1 MADRTC
7 TRCGRAFKFP
17 AHLRDHLR
25 RKTPCAPILE
35 REDLPP
41 EALEDP
47 DLEKKKCRFCGR
59 VFSSYTSMR
68 RHVRETCK
76 IAPNAKNGDTGMDI
90 LYEHT
95 IRRQQAQIDDLRRQ
109 NEEMMGMMRQLVARD
124 GAVVSAAAGRADTTA
139 VAIQGDNNV
148 NIVDARRVEVVVNVF
163 GSEGLEHVTRGRIR
177 AILEESL
184 GVGGIAGAAQAAVL
198 KTALLVY
205 SDPEH
210 PENLT
215 CYLPNKKGDEAL
227 VHMSR
232 NGTTGWEVQPVP
244 LVLPPMAR
252 KSVDALFDRQPFED
266 AGTFEPLMAE
276 LRDNEERYVA
286 GQGALR
292 PVLVR
297 NKDLL
302 ARALASL
309 PVSGAP

>member
-1 MADRTC
+1 M
-7 TRCGRAFKFP
+7 
-17 AHLRDHLR
+17 
-25 RKTPCAPILE
+25 E
-35 REDLPP
+35 
-41 EALEDP
+41 
-47 DLEKKKCRFCGR
+47 
-59 VFSSYTSMR
+59 
-68 RHVRETCK
+68 
-76 IAPNAKNGDTGMDI
+76 I

-95 IRRQQAQIDDLRRQ
+95 IRRQQALLAAKDRQI
-109 NEEMMGMMRQLVARD
+109 EQLTALVESQLMAR
-124 GAVVSAAAGRADTTA
+124 APQPETNKT
-139 VAIQGDNNV
+139 VAIQGNHNV
-148 NIVDARRVEVVVNVF
+148 NIVDARRVEVVVNEF
-163 GSEGLEHVTRGRIR
+163 GREGLEHVTRGRIR

-184 GVGGIAGAAQAAVL
+184 SAGGIPGAAQAAVL

-227 VHMSR
+227 VHVAR
-232 NGTTGWEVQPVP
+232 DGRTAWEVQPVP

-276 LRDNEERYVA
+276 LRDNEERYVS
-286 GQGALR
+286 GQSALR

>member
-1 MADRTC
+1 
-7 TRCGRAFKFP
+7 
-17 AHLRDHLR
+17 
-25 RKTPCAPILE
+25 
-35 REDLPP
+35 
-41 EALEDP
+41 
-47 DLEKKKCRFCGR
+47 
-59 VFSSYTSMR
+59 
-68 RHVRETCK
+68 
-76 IAPNAKNGDTGMDI
+76 MDI

-109 NEEMMGMMRQLVARD
+109 NEEIMGMMRQLVARD
-124 GAVVSAAAGRADTTA
+124 SSVDPAATGRADTA
-139 VAIQGDNNV
+139 VAIQGNHNV
-148 NIVDARRVEVVVNVF
+148 NIVDARRVEVVVNEF
-163 GSEGLEHVTRGRIR
+163 GREGLEHVTRGRIR

-184 GVGGIAGAAQAAVL
+184 SAGGIPGAAQAAVL

-227 VHMSR
+227 VHVAR
-232 NGTTGWEVQPVP
+232 DGRTAWEVQPVP

-276 LRDNEERYVA
+276 LRDNEERYVS
-286 GQGALR
+286 GQSALR